1 MINLQELTAFFG
13 WMLLI
18 NVCLL
23 FVAFFMILFFK
34 NIMIKFHKKFFDIGE
49 EDLKKFYF
57 EFLLKYN
64 VLVIVFNLTPYIVLR
79 LMA

>member
-34 NIMIKFHKKFFDIGE
+34 NIMIKLHKKFFDIEE
-49 EDLKKFYF
+49 EDLKRFYF
-57 EFLLKYN
+57 EFLLKHN